1 MLLEPWG
8 RNVLLKA
15 ANLALVTKLRHEL
28 HQHPELSNQE
38 RWTKQHL
45 ISFLR
50 EHTKLE
56 IVERDRWF
64 YAVYRAGVDKPNI
77 SFRADM
83 DAIPI
88 QGTIPTC
95 TLITMIFVMKSSPRL

>member
-1 MLLEPWG
+1 MRE
-8 RNVLLKA
+8 RNAVESGL
-15 ANLALVTKLRHEL
+15 
-28 HQHPELSNQE
+28 
-38 RWTKQHL
+38 
-45 ISFLR
+45 FLR

-95 TLITMIFVMKSSPRL
+95 TLIAMIFVMKSSPRL